1 MKPGW
6 IEVEVEVEVADC
18 VAVAVAESD
27 VALREVEEV
36 EKVEA
41 NEEDTVAGKEP
52 LRLLF
57 IIVRKN

>member
-6 IEVEVEVEVADC
+6 IEVEVEVADC
-18 VAVAVAESD
+18 VAVAESG
-27 VALREVEEV
+27 VALSEVEEV

>member
-18 VAVAVAESD
+18 VAVAESD

>member
-6 IEVEVEVEVADC
+6 IEVEVEVADC
-18 VAVAVAESD
+18 VAVAVTESD

-57 IIVRKN
+57 IIVREN

>member
-6 IEVEVEVEVADC
+6 IEVEVEVADC
-18 VAVAVAESD
+18 VAVAESD

>member
-18 VAVAVAESD
+18 VAVAESG
-27 VALREVEEV
+27 VALSEVEEV